1 MDKVWAYRLDSGLS
15 GYGGSDTWE
24 AFVLLERITY
34 GEMVC
39 ICKRLHQRN
48 LAALDLL
55 ERGSPEFLMMNLLE
69 ILAVE
74 PIVVEPLVVPLK
86 DDPLLL
92 EPLVEPLVVEPLKDD
107 PLLVEPLAELLKYDP
122 LVEPLEDY
130 DPLLVERLYD
140 DPLLV
145 EPLVANGL
153 SYKQ

>member
-1 MDKVWAYRLDSGLS
+1 MGSVRLLGNDYVWRNGL
-15 GYGGSDTWE
+15 Y
-24 AFVLLERITY
+24 L
-34 GEMVC
+34 
-39 ICKRLHQRN
+39 KRLHQRN

-55 ERGSPEFLMMNLLE
+55 ERGSSEFLMMNLLE

-74 PIVVEPLVVPLK
+74 PIVVEPHVVPLK

-122 LVEPLEDY
+122 LVEPLEDD

-145 EPLVANGL
+145 EPFVAKGL